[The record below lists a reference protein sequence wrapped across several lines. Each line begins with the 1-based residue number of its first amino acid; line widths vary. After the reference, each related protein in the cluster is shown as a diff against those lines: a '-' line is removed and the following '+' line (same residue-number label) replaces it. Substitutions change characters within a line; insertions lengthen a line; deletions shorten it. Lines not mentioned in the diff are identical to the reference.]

1 MHAKFEA
8 LLPGLDLTGEICAE
22 VYDVHRFLESMNLGP
37 ELELDA
43 NPKEV
48 GPDQSGDAEYEL
60 DPRIPFGD

>member
-22 VYDVHRFLESMNLGP
+22 VYDIDRFLESVGLGP

-43 NPKEV
+43 RPKSIT
-48 GPDQSGDAEYEL
+48 PDQCGDAEYEL
-60 DPRIPFGD
+60 DPRIPFTD